1 MNKRPPTKSHTSSG
15 DKRAPRRPYNDK
27 PGSAKPSS
35 SAGSTHSKPRPKPAA
50 NPQARGQ
57 NRGQVRGQ
65 PRGKNQGAYI
75 DPKHFVNTNVIKQE
89 QVPFVAIHAF
99 TDFKFTA
106 ALQHNIAKHGYER
119 PTPIQDKA
127 IPVILEGKDFIGLAN
142 TGTGKTAAFILP
154 IINFL
159 QTKESN
165 GRVLIV
171 LPTREL
177 AIQVDEEFKEFARGL
192 KLSSTVCVGGANIRT
207 QITALARN
215 PHLII
220 GTPGRLK
227 DLCNQ
232 RELHLGAINIFV
244 LDEAD
249 RMLDMGFLP
258 DIRYLISQLPKKR
271 QTLCFSATITPPIE
285 ELLQKILINP
295 VTVSVRSKAT
305 SEHIS
310 QEVINVGSKED
321 KFKKLLEILDDQTLY
336 KIIIFGQT
344 KWGVQ
349 RLADNL
355 NKLGVSSEAIH
366 GNKSQ
371 PQRQRALKAFKDD
384 TARILVATD
393 VAARGLDIP
402 DVDCVINY
410 DQPKTFDDYVH
421 RIGRTG
427 RAGKGGKAITFV
439 EK

>member
-1 MNKRPPTKSHTSSG
+1 MNKHPPVKT
-15 DKRAPRRPYNDK
+15 ARRPYNDK
-27 PGSAKPSS
+27 SAPSRNANPRS
-35 SAGSTHSKPRPKPAA
+35 STSQPRPQQVKPHS
-50 NPQARGQ
+50 RGQ
-57 NRGQVRGQ
+57 TSNRH
-65 PRGKNQGAYI
+65 QGAYI
-75 DPKHFVNTNVIKQE
+75 DPKRFVNNNVVKQE
-89 QVPFVAIHAF
+89 EVAFVSTHAF
-99 TDFKFTA
+99 TDFNFTA
-106 ALQHNIAKHGYER
+106 SLQKNIAAHGYER

-159 QTKESN
+159 QTKKTN
-165 GRVLIV
+165 GKVLIV

-177 AIQVDEEFKEFARGL
+177 AIQVDEEFKKFSRGL
-192 KLSSTVCVGGANIRT
+192 KFFSTICVGGANIRT
-207 QITALARN
+207 QIASLERN

-232 RELHLGAINIFV
+232 RELHLVDVDIFV

-258 DIRYLISQLPKKR
+258 DIRYLINLLSKKR

-285 ELLQKILINP
+285 ELLHKILVNP
-295 VTVSVRSKAT
+295 VKVSVRTKAT
-305 SEHIS
+305 SEHIE
-310 QEVINVGSKED
+310 QQVLTANSKED
-321 KFKKLLEILDDQTLY
+321 KFKMLLDILNDQTLF
-336 KIIIFGQT
+336 KVIIFGQT
-344 KWGVQ
+344 KYGVQ
-349 RLADNL
+349 RLSDNL
-355 NKLGVSSEAIH
+355 NKLGFASTAIH

-371 PQRQRALKAFKDD
+371 PQRQRALNEFKDD
-384 TARILVATD
+384 KVRVLVATD

-402 DVDCVINY
+402 DVSCVINY
-410 DQPKTFDDYVH
+410 DQPKTFDDYIH

>member
-1 MNKRPPTKSHTSSG
+1 MNERSPSK
-15 DKRAPRRPYNDK
+15 APRRPYN
-27 PGSAKPSS
+27 AKGAQSNTTSGAKSSTQKSS
-35 SAGSTHSKPRPKPAA
+35 SPKPRPKSK
-50 NPQARGQ
+50 PQAKPQ
-57 NRGQVRGQ
+57 S
-65 PRGKNQGAYI
+65 RGKGQGAYI
-75 DPKHFVNTNVIKQE
+75 DPQRFVNKNVIQQE
-89 QVPFVAIHAF
+89 DVEFVATHAF
-99 TDFKFTA
+99 VNFKFTP
-106 ALQHNIAKHGYER
+106 ALQNNIAAHGYER

-127 IPVILEGKDFIGLAN
+127 IPVILEGNDFIGLAN

-159 QTKESN
+159 QTQKTN
-165 GRVLIV
+165 GKALIV

-177 AIQVDEEFKEFARGL
+177 AIQVDEEFKQFARGL
-192 KLSSTVCVGGANIRT
+192 KLYSTVCVGGANIRT

-232 RELHLGAINIFV
+232 NELALGNVDIFV

-258 DIRYLISQLPKKR
+258 DIRHLISQLPKKR
-271 QTLCFSATITPPIE
+271 QTLCFSATITPDIE
-285 ELLQKILINP
+285 ILLQKILVKP

-310 QEVINVGSKED
+310 QEVIQIASKEE
-321 KFKKLLEILDDQTLY
+321 KFEQLLEILEDGTLY
-336 KIIIFGQT
+336 KVIIFGQT

-355 NKLGVSSEAIH
+355 NKLGYTAEAIH

-371 PQRQRALKAFKDD
+371 PQRQRALNNFKDD
-384 TARILVATD
+384 KVRILVATD

-402 DVDCVINY
+402 DVSAVINY
-410 DQPKTFDDYVH
+410 DQPKVYDDYIH

-427 RAGKGGKAITFV
+427 RAGKGGKAFTFV

>member
-1 MNKRPPTKSHTSSG
+1 MNKRPPVKT
-15 DKRAPRRPYNDK
+15 ARRPYNDK
-27 PGSAKPSS
+27 SAPSRTASPRSSTSQPRPQQAKPPS
-35 SAGSTHSKPRPKPAA
+35 
-50 NPQARGQ
+50 RGQ
-57 NRGQVRGQ
+57 TRS
-65 PRGKNQGAYI
+65 KNQGAYI
-75 DPKHFVNTNVIKQE
+75 DPKRFVNTNIVKQE
-89 QVPFVAIHAF
+89 EIAFVSTHAF
-99 TDFKFTA
+99 TDFNFTA
-106 ALQHNIAKHGYER
+106 SLQKNIAAHGYER

-159 QTKESN
+159 QTKKSN
-165 GRVLIV
+165 GKVLIV

-177 AIQVDEEFKEFARGL
+177 AIQVDEEFKEFSRGL
-192 KLSSTVCVGGANIRT
+192 KFHSAICVGGANIRT
-207 QITALARN
+207 QITSLERN

-232 RELHLGAINIFV
+232 RKLHLADVDILV

-258 DIRYLISQLPKKR
+258 DIRYLINLLPKKR

-285 ELLQKILINP
+285 ELLHKILINP
-295 VTVSVRSKAT
+295 VTVSVRTKAT
-305 SEHIS
+305 SEHIEQQVLTAS
-310 QEVINVGSKED
+310 SKED
-321 KFKKLLEILDDQTLY
+321 KFKLLLDILNDQTLF

-344 KWGVQ
+344 KYGVQ
-349 RLADNL
+349 RLSDNL
-355 NKLGVSSEAIH
+355 NKLGFTSAAIH

-371 PQRQRALKAFKDD
+371 PQRQRALNEFKEDKV
-384 TARILVATD
+384 RILVATD

-402 DVDCVINY
+402 DVSCVINY
-410 DQPKTFDDYVH
+410 DQPKTFDDYIH

>member
-1 MNKRPPTKSHTSSG
+1 MEKRTPAKPTKTGSSYAKKPTTSSRSG
-15 DKRAPRRPYNDK
+15 K
-27 PGSAKPSS
+27 PSLGGNSGGSYVKAKPRT
-35 SAGSTHSKPRPKPAA
+35 GVRPKPKS
-50 NPQARGQ
+50 PGR
-57 NRGQVRGQ
+57 
-65 PRGKNQGAYI
+65 PKNQGAYI
-75 DPKHFVNTNVIKQE
+75 DPQRFINKTAVVKEEAVFVST
-89 QVPFVAIHAF
+89 HAF
-99 TDFKFTA
+99 TDFSFTP
-106 ALQHNIAKHGYER
+106 ALQHNIAEHGYER

-159 QTKESN
+159 QTQKAD
-165 GRVLIV
+165 GKVLIV

-192 KLSSTVCVGGANIRT
+192 KLRSTICVGGANIRQ
-207 QITALARN
+207 QITSLQRQ

-227 DLCNQ
+227 DLCQQQALVLN
-232 RELHLGAINIFV
+232 AIDIFV

-258 DIRYLISQLPKKR
+258 DINFLIQKLPKKR

-285 ELLQKILINP
+285 TLLQKILIKP

-305 SEHIS
+305 SEHIT
-310 QEVINVGSKED
+310 QEVITVSSKEE
-321 KFKKLLEILDDQTLY
+321 KFKQLLEVLNDHTLY

-344 KWGVQ
+344 KYGVQ

-355 NKLGVSSEAIH
+355 NKLHITSAAIH

-371 PQRQRALKAFKDD
+371 PQRQRALNDFKEDKV
-384 TARILVATD
+384 RILVATD
-393 VAARGLDIP
+393 VAARGIDIP
-402 DVDCVINY
+402 DVSCVINF

-427 RAGKGGKAITFV
+427 RAGKGGRAITFV
-439 EK
+439 DK

>member
-1 MNKRPPTKSHTSSG
+1 MNKRPPLKT
-15 DKRAPRRPYNDK
+15 ARRPYNDK
-27 PGSAKPSS
+27 SANTGKAAPRLGTPSRS
-35 SAGSTHSKPRPKPAA
+35 NPRP
-50 NPQARGQ
+50 QS
-57 NRGQVRGQ
+57 
-65 PRGKNQGAYI
+65 RGKNQGAYI
-75 DPKHFVNTNVIKQE
+75 DPKRFTNTNVVKQE
-89 QVPFVAIHAF
+89 EVAFVSTHAF

-106 ALQHNIAKHGYER
+106 SLQKNIAAHGYER

-127 IPVILEGKDFIGLAN
+127 IPIILEGKDFIGLAN

-159 QTKESN
+159 QTKKTN
-165 GRVLIV
+165 GKILIV

-177 AIQVDEEFKEFARGL
+177 AIQVDEEFKEFSRGL
-192 KLSSTVCVGGANIRT
+192 KFHSTICVGGANIRT
-207 QITALARN
+207 QISSLERN

-232 RELHLGAINIFV
+232 RELHLTDVDIFV

-258 DIRYLISQLPKKR
+258 DIRYLINLLPKKR

-285 ELLQKILINP
+285 ELLHKILINP
-295 VTVSVRSKAT
+295 VTVSVRTKAT
-305 SEHIS
+305 SEHIEQQVLTAS
-310 QEVINVGSKED
+310 SKED
-321 KFKKLLEILDDQTLY
+321 KFKFLLEILNDQTLF
-336 KIIIFGQT
+336 KVIIFGQT
-344 KWGVQ
+344 KHGVQ
-349 RLADNL
+349 RLSDNL
-355 NKLGVSSEAIH
+355 NKLGFTAEAIH

-371 PQRQRALKAFKDD
+371 PQRQRALNSFKDD
-384 TARILVATD
+384 KVRILVATD

-402 DVDCVINY
+402 DVDCVINF
-410 DQPKTFDDYVH
+410 DQPKTFDDYIH